1 MHILKLMP
9 IYFEKIRAGEK
20 IYEIRLNDEKRQV
33 MKIGDKIEFRKEPD
47 HTEICYATIEDLIYF
62 ESFHDMLDRLSLD
75 EIGFK
80 GQGKQEA
87 FNLYRKIYSKEKEEK
102 YKVVAIKVKVI
113 N

>member
-1 MHILKLMP
+1 
-9 IYFEKIRAGEK
+9 
-20 IYEIRLNDEKRQV
+20 
-33 MKIGDKIEFRKEPD
+33 
-47 HTEICYATIEDLIYF
+47 
-62 ESFHDMLDRLSLD
+62 MLDRLSLD

-80 GQGKQEA
+80 GQSKQEA